1 METGMHV
8 QNIRFDEVFDAAESS
23 GFFSYRSDGRTV
35 YGVRL
40 HNRVI
45 PRSGS
50 TFAVAFAEP
59 GNWNTLLGWRELSS
73 ADPMRA
79 VASQSSWVLALS
91 DYLFMLFLGGLLL
104 AHVQGGVVIMAAL
117 TCVAGYQLRA
127 AWKARRAVIKALGN
141 SARMSARMPT

>member
-1 METGMHV
+1 METAMHV
-8 QNIRFDEVFDAAESS
+8 ENIRFDEVFDAAESS
-23 GFFSYRSDGRTV
+23 GCFSFRSDSRTV

-59 GNWNTLLGWRELSS
+59 GNWNTVLGWRELSS
-73 ADPMRA
+73 ADGMRA

-91 DYLFMLFLGGLLL
+91 DYLVMLLLGGLLL
-104 AHVQGGVVIMAAL
+104 AHVPGGVAIMAAL
-117 TCVAGYQLRA
+117 ACVAAWHLRA
-127 AWKARRAVIKALGN
+127 AWAARRAVIEALGN
-141 SARMSARMPT
+141 SARVAKRMPT